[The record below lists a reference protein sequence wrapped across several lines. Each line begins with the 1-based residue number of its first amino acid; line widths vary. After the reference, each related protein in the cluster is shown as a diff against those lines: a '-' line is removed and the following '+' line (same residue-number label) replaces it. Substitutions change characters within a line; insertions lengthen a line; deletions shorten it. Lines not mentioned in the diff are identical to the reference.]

1 MEQLTIQN
9 LHKNNIKLYIENG
22 PDNVKVLKPKYES
35 LGFVK
40 NMIQNPEICP
50 NWTGTEIVMEKSGL
64 TEDTPVIDFSFLQ
77 SSVKTVTTRFT
88 RATTATTATT
98 VKGKGI
104 KKTYRHN
111 KKTYKHNKH
120 NANRSYKR
128 K

>member
-9 LHKNNIKLYIENG
+9 LHKNNIKLYIENE

-64 TEDTPVIDFSFLQ
+64 TEETPVIDFSFLQ
-77 SSVKTVTTRFT
+77 SSVTTRFT
-88 RATTATTATT
+88 RATTAAT
-98 VKGKGI
+98 VKGKGRGI
-104 KKTYRHN
+104 KKTYKLNKKTYRHN
-111 KKTYKHNKH
+111 KKTYKRKH
-120 NANRSYKR
+120 KH

>member
-1 MEQLTIQN
+1 
-9 LHKNNIKLYIENG
+9 
-22 PDNVKVLKPKYES
+22 
-35 LGFVK
+35 
-40 NMIQNPEICP
+40 
-50 NWTGTEIVMEKSGL
+50 MEKSGL